1 MSNNP
6 DGFAA
11 AQYRPG
17 SRRDHPA
24 VVLEHSF
31 RRPKLVGR
39 QRWSQQSRLDA
50 LAKSSIKEG
59 FRALLAQEVRFATDS
74 PLEGTGFE
82 PSVPPPNIRHSDVPH
97 RFSNGSDSDWP
108 PGRKAALSAPVARLA
123 RIKTTGRSA
132 WSHAG
137 VSAYAFAVFTRRI
150 ARLRVSGARATVWGS
165 RTRRSRERSV
175 CKLRPVWSCVAR
187 HSNKTRALRLPGPR
201 HPS

>member
-108 PGRKAALSAPVARLA
+108 PGRESGAQCAGCTSCADQDNGAICLESCWGKCIRIRCFHTEDRAVACQRCSCDRLGIAHSALSRTL
-123 RIKTTGRSA
+123 
-132 WSHAG
+132 G
-137 VSAYAFAVFTRRI
+137 VQIASGLVLRRE
-150 ARLRVSGARATVWGS
+150 AQQ
-165 RTRRSRERSV
+165 
-175 CKLRPVWSCVAR
+175 
-187 HSNKTRALRLPGPR
+187 
-201 HPS
+201 